1 MLSVAGARSA
11 KITAV
16 TLTLLLGLLAAA
28 PSAVAQEGQYTAPR
42 TPWGAP
48 DLNGVWSN
56 ATTTPLQRPAELA
69 DQAFFTEEERI
80 LRNPESGVSTEE
92 RTTFM
97 PTGAYNDF
105 WLEQGELNLRT
116 SLVIDP
122 PNGQLPALTGPE
134 MQRQRVL
141 PNSFNPTQT
150 FDSWHDFNAYDR
162 CITRGMPGAM
172 MPGFYNHNY
181 QIVQTAD
188 HVAILVEMIHDAR
201 IIPIGDGARLDP
213 GLEQWL
219 GDSRGYWDGDT
230 LVIETTNFTGKN
242 TTRGGVMIAGSEHL
256 RTVERLTRVADNVID
271 YEITVNDPTVWSAP
285 WTVSVPLSAK
295 AMDDPIYEYACHEG
309 NYALPNI
316 LSGQRA
322 QDAEAA
328 SR

>member
-1 MLSVAGARSA
+1 MQSAAGSRSA
-11 KITAV
+11 RIIAV
-16 TLTLLLGLLAAA
+16 SLTLLLGLLAAA
-28 PSAVAQEGQYTAPR
+28 PAAVAQESQYTAPR

-69 DQAFFTEEERI
+69 GQAFLTEEERI

-92 RTTFM
+92 RSAFM

-122 PNGQLPALTGPE
+122 PNGRLPALTGPE

-141 PNSFNPTQT
+141 PNSFSPTQV
-150 FDSWHDFNAYDR
+150 FDSWLDFNAYDR

-181 QIVQTAD
+181 QIVQTED

-201 IIPIGDGARLDP
+201 IIPIDDGARLDP
-213 GLEQWL
+213 ALEQWL

-230 LVIETTNFTGKN
+230 LVIETTNFTDKN
-242 TTRGGVMIAGSEHL
+242 TTRGGVMIAGSRHL
-256 RTVERLTRVADNVID
+256 HTEERLTRVSDTVID
-271 YEITVNDPTVWSAP
+271 YEITVDDPTVWSAP

-295 AMDDPIYEYACHEG
+295 AMEDPIYEYACHEG

>member
-1 MLSVAGARSA
+1 MLSAAGARSA
-11 KITAV
+11 RMFLISLA
-16 TLTLLLGLLAAA
+16 LLVGLLAAPPA
-28 PSAVAQEGQYTAPR
+28 TVAQEGRYSAPR

-48 DLNGVWSN
+48 DLSGVWSN
-56 ATTTPLQRPAELA
+56 ATTTPLQRPADLEGQEFL
-69 DQAFFTEEERI
+69 TEEERAA
-80 LRNPESGVSTEE
+80 RNPDSGVSAEE
-92 RTTFM
+92 RSTFM

-122 PNGQLPALTGPE
+122 PDGRLPSLTGPE
-134 MQRQRVL
+134 RQRQTVL
-141 PNSFNPTQT
+141 PNSFSPTQQ
-150 FDSWHDFNAYDR
+150 FDSWFDFNSYDR

-181 QIVQTAD
+181 QIVQTED

-201 IIPIGDGARLDP
+201 IVPIDGSGHPDASLR
-213 GLEQWL
+213 QWL
-219 GDSRGYWDGDT
+219 GDSRGRWDGDT
-230 LVIETTNFTGKN
+230 LVIETGNFTDKN

-256 RTVERLTRVADNVID
+256 RTVERLTRVGDNVIN
-271 YEITVNDPTVWSAP
+271 YEITVTDPTVWEAP
-285 WTVSVPLSAK
+285 WTVSVPMTMK
-295 AMDDPIYEYACHEG
+295 DEPIYEYACHEG

-322 QDAEAA
+322 TDAETA

>member
-1 MLSVAGARSA
+1 MLSVAGALSA
-11 KITAV
+11 RLTAIS
-16 TLTLLLGLLAAA
+16 LTLLVGILAAA
-28 PSAVAQEGQYTAPR
+28 PAVAQESQYTAPR

-69 DQAFFTEEERI
+69 DQAFLTEEERI
-80 LRNPESGVSTEE
+80 LRNPDSGVSTEE
-92 RTTFM
+92 RSTYM

-134 MQRQRVL
+134 QARQRLL
-141 PNSFNPTQT
+141 PNSFNPTQQ

-181 QIVQTAD
+181 QIVQTED

-201 IIPIGDGARLDP
+201 IIPIDDGGSLDP
-213 GLEQWL
+213 ALQQWL

-230 LVIETTNFTGKN
+230 LVIETGNFTDKN

-256 RTVERLTRVADNVID
+256 RTVERLTRVSDNVID
-271 YEITVNDPTVWSAP
+271 YEITVHDPTVWSAP
-285 WTVSVPLSAK
+285 WTVSVPMSAK

-322 QDAEAA
+322 QDAETA

>member
-1 MLSVAGARSA
+1 MPSLAAARSA
-11 KITAV
+11 RVFVIASM
-16 TLTLLLGLLAAA
+16 LLVGLLAGPPAT
-28 PSAVAQEGQYTAPR
+28 VAQEGQYTAPR

-48 DLNGVWSN
+48 DLAGVWSN

-69 DQAFFTEEERI
+69 DQAFLTEEERI
-80 LRNPESGVSTEE
+80 LRNPDAGVSTEE
-92 RTTFM
+92 RSAFM

-122 PNGQLPALTGPE
+122 PSGRLPTLTGPE
-134 MQRQRVL
+134 QMRQRVL
-141 PNSFNPTQT
+141 PNSFNPAQQ
-150 FDSWHDFNAYDR
+150 FDSWLDFNAYDR

-181 QIVQTAD
+181 QIVQTEE

-201 IIPIGDGARLDP
+201 IIPLDDGGRIDSSLQ
-213 GLEQWL
+213 QWL

-230 LVIETTNFTGKN
+230 LVIETANFTDKN
-242 TTRGGVMIAGSEHL
+242 TTRGGVMIAGSRHL
-256 RTVERLTRVADNVID
+256 RTVERLTRVSDNVIN
-271 YEITVNDPTVWSAP
+271 YEIEVTDPTVWEAS
-285 WTVSVPLSAK
+285 WTVAVPMTMKDEPL
-295 AMDDPIYEYACHEG
+295 YEYACHEG

>member
-1 MLSVAGARSA
+1 MLTAIPARSA
-11 KITAV
+11 GTFVAS
-16 TLTLLLGLLAAA
+16 LTMFVVLLAGPPAA
-28 PSAVAQEGQYTAPR
+28 TAQEADYAAPR

-56 ATTTPLQRPAELA
+56 ATTTPLQRPAELG
-69 DQAFFTEEERI
+69 DQAFFTEEERV
-80 LRNPESGVSTEE
+80 LRNPDSGVSTEE
-92 RTTFM
+92 RSQYM

-122 PNGQLPALTGPE
+122 PSGRLPALTGPE
-134 MQRQRVL
+134 QARQRLL
-141 PNSFNPTQT
+141 PNSFSPLQT
-150 FDSWHDFNAYDR
+150 FDSWLDFNTYDR
-162 CITRGMPGAM
+162 CITRGMPGSM

-181 QIVQTAD
+181 QIVQTED

-201 IIPIGDGARLDP
+201 IVPIGDGRRLDP
-213 GLEQWL
+213 AVEQWL

-230 LVIETTNFTGKN
+230 LVIETRNFTDKVG
-242 TTRGGVMIAGSEHL
+242 TRGGVMVAGSQHL
-256 RTVERLTRVADNVID
+256 RTVERLTRVSDNVID
-271 YEITVNDPTVWSAP
+271 YEITVHDPTVWSAP
-285 WTVSVPLSAK
+285 WTVSVPMSAK
-295 AMDDPIYEYACHEG
+295 AMEDPIYEYACHEG

-316 LSGQRA
+316 LAGQRA

>member
-1 MLSVAGARSA
+1 MMLAARAPRVRIVA
-11 KITAV
+11 ILP
-16 TLTLLLGLLAAA
+16 TLVVGLLAAPA
-28 PSAVAQEGQYTAPR
+28 GVAQEGGYAPPR

-48 DLNGVWSN
+48 DLTGAWSN
-56 ATTTPLQRPAELA
+56 KTTTPLERPAELA
-69 DQAFFTEEERI
+69 DQVFLTEEERAA
-80 LRNPESGVSTEE
+80 RNPESGVSTEE
-92 RTTFM
+92 RSAFM

-116 SLVIDP
+116 SLVVDP
-122 PNGQLPALTGPE
+122 PTGRLPPLTRPE
-134 MQRQRVL
+134 RQRQRVL
-141 PNSFNPTQT
+141 PNSFSPTAQ
-150 FDSWHDFNAYDR
+150 FDSWLDFNTYDR

-181 QIVQTAD
+181 QIVQTED

-201 IIPIGDGARLDP
+201 IIPIDDGASLDP
-213 GLEQWL
+213 ALEQWL

-230 LVIETTNFTGKN
+230 LVIETGNFTDKN
-242 TTRGGVMIAGSEHL
+242 TTRGGVMIAGSRHL
-256 RTVERLTRVADNVID
+256 RTVERLTRASDNVID

-328 SR
+328 TR

>member
-1 MLSVAGARSA
+1 MSTGTGARSA
-11 KITAV
+11 GFVAIT
-16 TLTLLLGLLAAA
+16 LIWLGGLLAGA
-28 PSAVAQEGQYTAPR
+28 PAAVAQEGGYTAPR
-42 TPWGAP
+42 TAWGAP

-69 DQAFFTEEERI
+69 GQAFLTEEERI

-92 RTTFM
+92 RSQFM

-122 PNGQLPALTGPE
+122 PDGRLPALTGPE
-134 MQRQRVL
+134 MARQRVL
-141 PNSFNPTQT
+141 PNSFNPTQQ
-150 FDSWHDFNAYDR
+150 FDSWFDFNTYDR

-181 QIVQTAD
+181 QIVQTED

-201 IIPIGDGARLDP
+201 IIPLADGEHLDASVQ
-213 GLEQWL
+213 QWL

-230 LVIETTNFTGKN
+230 LVIETTNFTDKN

-256 RTVERLTRVADNVID
+256 RTVERLTRVSENVID
-271 YEITVNDPTVWSAP
+271 YEITVSDPTVWSAP
-285 WTVSVPLSAK
+285 WTVSVPMSAK
-295 AMDDPIYEYACHEG
+295 EMDDPIYEYACHEG